1 MTTHEE
7 INRSR
12 DDIWLVHGGTATDG
26 TIYGPPNKATP
37 WGSAGCP
44 LLPRS
49 YRTMFGNQE
58 VPASLKKFVGTSTV
72 FIADLGANFLCQFG
86 LSKLS
91 PEGVSVIQSLISRLH
106 IPPDQIAIP
115 LGVSTRW
122 MMKLPIRERTRKAL
136 GQIIELRR
144 EDGLLKKPILF
155 GELFDEF
162 LRIRSVGRTSLID
175 LLCVIE
181 SAELEQ
187 TTNDQSSETDSI
199 EAITTNGLQQTTND
213 RSPQT
218 DSIEPITTETFAG
231 SWSAER
237 LAPWGS
243 PPTPLL
249 PRWYRENLPH
259 LQLPREIR
267 KANPALKTV
276 GEIGAFWKG
285 VQPPVD
291 KDWLH
296 SLVGLARGHRPP
308 PNYVVIP
315 AGIDLSELARYPLR
329 PRTAKVLRE
338 EDLLKGNNGLSV
350 RELMSFRNFGIVSLL
365 DLMCV
370 AELALA
376 DRVSNDDTN
385 TEGPVE
391 RTSEWDGMVDLLD
404 RLLSAAN
411 EFYGATTV
419 GEALRLDLSRLV
431 STIGITP
438 ALDSFAIRDLTEGS
452 RITDTV
458 IEQLAVF
465 LASTTKR
472 DQLILEHRLCTAT
485 PQVFEELGQLV
496 GVSRERVRQIE
507 KRLREAIEMRVG
519 TEIDIIATLLG
530 EQVQPVVDAVEL
542 DSLISNAFTGSE
554 EKQSVDIAVW
564 MVKSR
569 LNYSCVNG
577 ICLNETAL
585 EIVRT
590 LQKVANKIA
599 DDVGLLDEKTL
610 RAQLPSDE
618 WNDFFP
624 QLIERCGFHRIGCRL
639 AQKDT
644 VGARAKAALLEIG
657 RLATTE
663 EIASISGIDSNR
675 VVSQLSRLP
684 TVARAD
690 KTRWGLAEWID
701 DVYEGVTAEIIQRIN
716 EDGGATSIE
725 RLVEEIPRLF
735 GVSET
740 SVRISVGTPQ
750 FVLQDG
756 YVSMADESSITLR
769 NLHDVIDGQTA
780 NGDPYWTFLVE
791 SRYFEG
797 HSLARFPPELA
808 RELGCEPNGNIQ
820 ALVAHPRDC
829 GELSVIWRL
838 ASPTGA
844 SLGYLAEPLQQLGVS
859 SGDRVRVVIK
869 GPGVVELRRE
879 YPVTVSEGSSDTSAE
894 TLLER
899 LKNRRRVI

>member
-1 MTTHEE
+1 M
-7 INRSR
+7 R
-12 DDIWLVHGGTATDG
+12 
-26 TIYGPPNKATP
+26 K
-37 WGSAGCP
+37 
-44 LLPRS
+44 
-49 YRTMFGNQE
+49 
-58 VPASLKKFVGTSTV
+58 
-72 FIADLGANFLCQFG
+72 
-86 LSKLS
+86 
-91 PEGVSVIQSLISRLH
+91 
-106 IPPDQIAIP
+106 
-115 LGVSTRW
+115 
-122 MMKLPIRERTRKAL
+122 RTRNVL
-136 GQIIELRR
+136 DQIIERKR
-144 EDGLLKKPILF
+144 KDGLLREPIS
-155 GELFDEF
+155 FDEF
-162 LRIRSVGRTSLID
+162 LRIHPTEKVSLVD
-175 LLCVIE
+175 LLCVLE

-199 EAITTNGLQQTTND
+199 EAIATKGLEQTTND
-213 RSPQT
+213 QLPET
-218 DSIEPITTETFAG
+218 DSIEAITTKGLEV

-249 PRWYRENLPH
+249 PRWYRETLYH

-267 KANPALKTV
+267 KAHPALKTV
-276 GEIGAFWKG
+276 GQLGDFWEG
-285 VQPPVD
+285 VQSPVD
-291 KDWLH
+291 KAWLH
-296 SLVGLARGHRPP
+296 SLVGLVRGHRPP

-338 EDLLKGNNGLSV
+338 KDLLKGNNGLLV
-350 RELMSFRNFGIVSLL
+350 KELMSFRNFGIVSLL

-376 DRVSNDDTN
+376 DRVSNDDAN
-385 TEGPVE
+385 TERPVE
-391 RTSEWDGMVDLLD
+391 RTSEWDDMGDLFD

-411 EFYGATTV
+411 EFYGVTTV
-419 GEALRLDLSRLV
+419 GEALRLDLSRLA

-438 ALDSFAIRDLTEGS
+438 ALDSFAIRGLTKGR
-452 RITDTV
+452 RITDT
-458 IEQLAVF
+458 ITERLTVF
-465 LASTTKR
+465 LAAATPR
-472 DQLILEHRLCTAT
+472 DQLILERRLCTAT

-554 EKQSVDIAVW
+554 EKQSVDVAVW

-569 LNYSCVNG
+569 LNYSCVDG
-577 ICLNETAL
+577 VCLNDVAL
-585 EIVRT
+585 EIMRS
-590 LQKVANKIA
+590 LQEVANKTA
-599 DDVGLLDEKTL
+599 DDVGLIDENAL
-610 RAQLPSDE
+610 RDQLPSDE
-618 WNDFFP
+618 WKDFFP
-624 QLIERCGFHRIGCRL
+624 QLVERCEFHQIGSCL
-639 AQKDT
+639 ALRDT
-644 VGARAKAALLEIG
+644 VGARVKAALIEIG
-657 RLATTE
+657 RIATTE

-675 VVSQLSRLP
+675 VAGQLSRIP
-684 TVARAD
+684 SVARAD
-690 KTRWGLAEWID
+690 KARWGLAEWID

-797 HSLARFPPELA
+797 HSLARFPAELA
-808 RELGCEPNGNIQ
+808 KELGCEPNSKKRVS
-820 ALVAHPRDC
+820 VAYPIGC
-829 GELSVIWRL
+829 GELSVSWRL
-838 ASPTGA
+838 TSATGI
-844 SLGYLAEPLQQLGVS
+844 SLGYLADPLRRLEVS
-859 SGDRVRVVIK
+859 NGDRVRVVIK
-869 GPGVVELRRE
+869 GPGVVELRRD
-879 YPVTVSEGSSDTSAE
+879 YPSTVSEGNSDTSAE

-899 LKNRRRVI
+899 LKKRRKVF

>member
-187 TTNDQSSETDSI
+187 TTNDQPPETNSI
-199 EAITTNGLQQTTND
+199 KAITTKKF
-213 RSPQT
+213 
-218 DSIEPITTETFAG
+218 EG
-231 SWSAER
+231 SWNAER

-249 PRWYRENLPH
+249 PRWYRETLSH
-259 LQLPREIR
+259 LQLPRAIR
-267 KANPALKTV
+267 KANPVLKTV
-276 GEIGAFWKG
+276 GEIGAFWEG
-285 VQPPVD
+285 VQSPVD
-291 KDWLH
+291 KAWLH
-296 SLVGLARGHRPP
+296 SLVGLVRGHRPL

-315 AGIDLSELARYPLR
+315 AGIDLSELVRYPLQ
-329 PRTAKVLRE
+329 PRTAKVLRKE
-338 EDLLKGNNGLSV
+338 GLLKGSNGLSV

-376 DRVSNDDTN
+376 DRVSNDN
-385 TEGPVE
+385 TRPVE
-391 RTSEWDGMVDLLD
+391 QTSEWDGMVDLLD

-419 GEALRLDLSRLV
+419 GEALRLDLSRLA

-438 ALDSFAIRDLTEGS
+438 ALDSFAIRDLTKGR
-452 RITDTV
+452 RITDTITERLTV
-458 IEQLAVF
+458 L
-465 LASTTKR
+465 LASTTPR
-472 DQLILEHRLCTAT
+472 ERLIFERRVFVDT
-485 PQVFEELGQLV
+485 PQRLEELGQLV
-496 GVSRERVRQIE
+496 EVSRQRVGQIE
-507 KRLREAIEMRVG
+507 KRLQQTVEMRVG
-519 TEIDIIATLLG
+519 TEIDIVAALLG
-530 EQVQPVVDAVEL
+530 EQMRPIMDAVEL
-542 DSLISNAFTGSE
+542 DTLISKMFTGSE
-554 EKQSVDIAVW
+554 EKLAVDIAVW
-564 MVKSR
+564 MVKSH
-569 LNYSCVNG
+569 LNYSCVDG
-577 ICLNETAL
+577 ICLNEAAL
-585 EIVRT
+585 DIVRS
-590 LQKVANKIA
+590 LQEVANKTA
-599 DDVGLLDEKTL
+599 DDMGLLDEKAL
-610 RAQLPSDE
+610 RDPLPSDE

-624 QLIERCGFHRIGCRL
+624 QLIERCEFHQIGSCL
-639 AQKDT
+639 ALRDT
-644 VGARAKAALLEIG
+644 VGARVKAALIEIG
-657 RLATTE
+657 RIATTE
-663 EIASISGIDSNR
+663 EIASMSGIDSAQIG
-675 VVSQLSRLP
+675 SQLSRIP
-684 TVARAD
+684 TIARAD
-690 KTRWGLAEWID
+690 KTRWGLAEWIED
-701 DVYEGVTAEIIQRIN
+701 EYEGVTEEIIQRIN
-716 EDGGATSIE
+716 EDGGATPLE

-735 GVSET
+735 GVSEA
-740 SVRISVGTPQ
+740 SVQISVGTPQ

-769 NLHDVIDGQTA
+769 NLHDIIDGRTA

-791 SRYFEG
+791 DRYFNG

-808 RELGCEPNGNIQ
+808 KELGCEPNSKIRVF
-820 ALVAHPRDC
+820 VAYPIGC
-829 GELSVIWRL
+829 GELSVSWRL
-838 ASPTGA
+838 ASATGV
-844 SLGYLAEPLQQLGVS
+844 SLGYLADPLRQLGVS

-869 GPGVVELRRE
+869 GPSVVELRRE
-879 YPVTVSEGSSDTSAE
+879 YPSTVSEGNSDTSAE

>member
-1 MTTHEE
+1 M
-7 INRSR
+7 
-12 DDIWLVHGGTATDG
+12 
-26 TIYGPPNKATP
+26 
-37 WGSAGCP
+37 
-44 LLPRS
+44 
-49 YRTMFGNQE
+49 
-58 VPASLKKFVGTSTV
+58 
-72 FIADLGANFLCQFG
+72 
-86 LSKLS
+86 
-91 PEGVSVIQSLISRLH
+91 IQSLISRLH

-187 TTNDQSSETDSI
+187 TTNDQPPETNSI
-199 EAITTNGLQQTTND
+199 KAITTKKF
-213 RSPQT
+213 
-218 DSIEPITTETFAG
+218 EG
-231 SWSAER
+231 SWNAER

-249 PRWYRENLPH
+249 PRWYRETLSH
-259 LQLPREIR
+259 LQLPRAIR
-267 KANPALKTV
+267 KANPVLKTV
-276 GEIGAFWKG
+276 GEIGAFWEG
-285 VQPPVD
+285 VQSPVD
-291 KDWLH
+291 KAWLH
-296 SLVGLARGHRPP
+296 SLVGLVRGHRPL

-315 AGIDLSELARYPLR
+315 AGIDLSELVRYPLQ
-329 PRTAKVLRE
+329 PRTAKVLRKE
-338 EDLLKGNNGLSV
+338 GLLKGSNGLSV

-376 DRVSNDDTN
+376 DRVSNDN
-385 TEGPVE
+385 TRPVE
-391 RTSEWDGMVDLLD
+391 QTSEWDGMVDLLD

-419 GEALRLDLSRLV
+419 GEALRLDLSRLA

-438 ALDSFAIRDLTEGS
+438 ALDSFAIRDLTKGR
-452 RITDTV
+452 RITDTITERLTV
-458 IEQLAVF
+458 L
-465 LASTTKR
+465 LASTTPR
-472 DQLILEHRLCTAT
+472 EQLILERRLFADT
-485 PQVFEELGQLV
+485 PQRLEELGQLV
-496 GVSRERVRQIE
+496 EVSRERVRQIE
-507 KRLREAIEMRVG
+507 KRLRQAVEMRVG
-519 TEIDIIATLLG
+519 TEIGIVAALLG
-530 EQVQPVVDAVEL
+530 GQMRPIIDAVEL
-542 DSLISNAFTGSE
+542 DTLISKMFTGSE
-554 EKQSVDIAVW
+554 EKLSVDIAVQ

-577 ICLNETAL
+577 VCLNKAAL
-585 EIVRT
+585 EIVRA
-590 LQKVANKIA
+590 LQEVANRIA
-599 DDVGLLDEKTL
+599 DDVGLLDEQAL
-610 RAQLPSDE
+610 RDQLPSDE
-618 WNDFFP
+618 WNGFFP
-624 QLIERCGFHRIGCRL
+624 QLVERCGFHRIGSCL
-639 AQKDT
+639 ALRDT
-644 VGARAKAALLEIG
+644 VGARVKAALIEIG
-657 RLATTE
+657 RIATTE
-663 EIASISGIDSNR
+663 EIASMSGIDSAQIG
-675 VVSQLSRLP
+675 SQLSRIP
-684 TVARAD
+684 TIARAD
-690 KTRWGLAEWID
+690 KTRWGLAEWIED
-701 DVYEGVTAEIIQRIN
+701 EYEGVTAEIIQRIN
-716 EDGGATSIE
+716 EDGGATPLE

-756 YVSMADESSITLR
+756 YVSMADASSITLR
-769 NLHDVIDGQTA
+769 NLHDVIDGRTA

-797 HSLARFPPELA
+797 HSLARFPAELA
-808 RELGCEPNGNIQ
+808 KKLGCEPNSKIRVF
-820 ALVAHPRDC
+820 VAYPIGC
-829 GELSVIWRL
+829 GELSVSWRL
-838 ASPTGA
+838 ASATGV
-844 SLGYLAEPLQQLGVS
+844 SLGYLADPLRRLEVS

-879 YPVTVSEGSSDTSAE
+879 YPSTVSEGNSDASAE